1 MKRSIAITA
10 AAAVLS
16 AVSMGLAFGDEV
28 RIGGPSD
35 KPGRTINEVKA
46 GGPSDRPGRTI
57 NEVKAGG
64 ATDKPGRTIN
74 EVKAGGPSDKPGR
87 ELEIDPNKYR

>member
-1 MKRSIAITA
+1 MKLSISIT

-46 GGPSDRPGRTI
+46 GG
-57 NEVKAGG
+57 
-64 ATDKPGRTIN
+64 ATDKPGR
-74 EVKAGGPSDKPGR
+74 EVEVDPSKHD
-87 ELEIDPNKYR
+87 